1 MKTSN
6 RRVFRRA
13 LSLALTIMM
22 LLSVAP
28 VTVSAAAVTYK
39 TGDTVEFGSYPQSKV
54 TDATVT
60 AALAELAGDVSGWTS
75 YDYYISCVKSDFMK
89 YTDVVYNNEKYRG
102 VYFTRMRPSTT
113 DGDGT
118 YVEQG
123 DNGYAVNTFYWFKFE
138 PIKWRVLSFTSDKA
152 VVMSESVLDVQQ
164 FYYNQGVRTINGKTV
179 YPNNYEYSEIREWLN
194 ESFYNWAFSA
204 GEKAAIVA
212 TKLDNTATVSTFNSN
227 ATTDNVWLLSQS
239 DVLNTSYGFS
249 SSADDKNE
257 ARKGTPTEYAKS
269 QGIFVNTSYNT
280 SAWMLRT
287 ARAINNNQYTVA
299 QVAVSGKVR
308 DLFPEALS
316 FCGTRPALTIAFH
329 DFTAKKAESAYLKNA
344 ATCTESAEYYVS
356 CSVCGDSSKG
366 AADEAT
372 FTSGNALGHDFTEKV
387 IDETHLVSDATC
399 TAEAV
404 YNYDC
409 SRCDEIG
416 TVTFEDG
423 EVLGHD
429 FTREVIDEAH
439 LATAATCTAK
449 ATYYYGCSRCDEI
462 GTEKSFENGEVLAH
476 NFGAWTHVE
485 DTKTHTRSC
494 VDCTFSESGNCADAE
509 PVYTASACTKN
520 AYTTYTCDDCGY
532 VWVVEDENT
541 ALDHVYGDWKTN
553 GDGTHTKTCGNCTS
567 ETDGHAVTEDC
578 TYTDTVTAPN
588 CEDKGYTTHTCTECG
603 YSYVDTYVD
612 ALGHKEATRTEEVT
626 GSTCVAAGSHY
637 VITYCTVCDK
647 ELKRVTESDALASHT
662 YGEEHKEDIVEA
674 TCEKAGSYN
683 NVIRCTVCEIILNK
697 KEVTIP
703 ATGHTE
709 AAAVTE
715 NVTESTCT
723 ANGKHDEVVYCSV
736 CNKELSRVEKEDAL
750 AEHTSGEA
758 VKENVVDAKCEV
770 AGSYDEVVYCTVCKK
785 ELTRETKT
793 IDALG
798 HEIAQ
803 HPASAPDCLNDGNEA
818 WEDCHREGCGYTT
831 YQSIPALGHDFTE
844 EVIDDAHLVS
854 VATCTAK
861 AVYKYDCSRCDTIGE
876 DTFEYGDALGHDFSA
891 EVMSDEYLISGKTCT
906 QRDKYYKSCTRCALS
921 SKGMEGE
928 ATFEGSDVVLG
939 HNFSEEKAEMQYLKS
954 PATCTEAAVYFKSC
968 SRCGEAGE
976 ETFVYGVALGH
987 TLTKWVVTKAATCT
1001 AEGEKMRHCEN
1012 CDLVETQKLDKIAH
1026 ADADKN
1032 GKCDT
1037 CDGDMTSLCDHI
1049 CHSSSKIMQFFWKII
1064 RFFQKLF
1071 KINQECPCGAK
1082 HW

>member
-1 MKTSN
+1 MKNSKRRSL
-6 RRVFRRA
+6 RRV
-13 LSLALTIMM
+13 LSLVLTVMM
-22 LLSVAP
+22 LLSVVP

-39 TGDTVEFGSYPQSKV
+39 TGDTIEFGTYPQSKV

-249 SSADDKNE
+249 SSVDDKNE
-257 ARKGTPTEYAKS
+257 ARKGTSTEYAKS

-287 ARAINNNQYTVA
+287 ARAINNNQYTVT
-299 QVAVSGKVR
+299 QVSVSGKVR

-344 ATCTESAEYYVS
+344 ATCTESAKYYVS

-372 FTSGNALGHDFTEKV
+372 FTSGDALGHDMKKTEAV
-387 IDETHLVSDATC
+387 DATC
-399 TAEAV
+399 TAVGNIEYYTCNTCGKIFKDNAG
-404 YNYDC
+404 
-409 SRCDEIG
+409 DEEI
-416 TVTFEDG
+416 TSADT
-423 EVLGHD
+423 
-429 FTREVIDEAH
+429 
-439 LATAATCTAK
+439 AT
-449 ATYYYGCSRCDEI
+449 DM
-462 GTEKSFENGEVLAH
+462 LAH
-476 NFGAWTHVE
+476 NFGAWTPVD

-494 VDCTFSESGNCADAE
+494 ADCTFSETGDCADAE
-509 PVYTASACTKN
+509 PVYTAPACTKDG
-520 AYTTYTCDDCGY
+520 YTTYTCDDCGY
-532 VWVVEDENT
+532 VWVAEEENT

-567 ETDGHAVTEDC
+567 DTDGHAVTADC
-578 TYTDTVTAPN
+578 TYTEAVTAPN

-603 YSYVDTYVD
+603 YSYVDTYVN
-612 ALGHKEATRTEEVT
+612 ALNHTEATRTEEIT
-626 GSTCVAAGSHY
+626 GSTCTAAGSHY

-647 ELKRVTESDALASHT
+647 EIKRVTESDDPAKHI
-662 YGEEHKEDIVEA
+662 YGEVQVENKVDA
-674 TCEKAGSYN
+674 TCEVAGSYN
-683 NVIRCTVCEIILNK
+683 NVIRCTVCKIILDSEK
-697 KEVTIP
+697 VVIP
-703 ATGHTE
+703 APGHTK

-736 CNKELSRVEKEDAL
+736 CQKELSRVEKEDAL
-750 AEHTSGEA
+750 AEHTPGEA
-758 VKENVVDAKCEV
+758 KKENVVDAKCEV
-770 AGSYDEVVYCTVCKK
+770 AGRYDEVVYCTVCEK
-785 ELTRETKT
+785 ELSRTPKT
-793 IDALG
+793 IDALE

-831 YQSIPALGHDFTE
+831 YKTIPALGHDFTE
-844 EVIDDAHLVS
+844 EVIDDAHLVTE
-854 VATCTAK
+854 ATCTAK
-861 AVYKYDCSRCDTIGE
+861 AVYKYDCSRCDTVGTDT
-876 DTFEYGDALGHDFSA
+876 DTFEYGDVLGHDFSA

-906 QRDKYYKSCTRCALS
+906 ETDKYYKSCTRCALS
-921 SKGMEGE
+921 SKGTEDE

-939 HNFSEEKAEMQYLKS
+939 HSFTKENADIEYLKT
-954 PATCTEAAVYFKSC
+954 PATCTAAAVYYKSC
-968 SRCGEAGE
+968 IRCDLSSKDTEGED
-976 ETFVYGVALGH
+976 TFVYGDTLDH
-987 TLTKWVVTKAATCT
+987 TLTEWDVTKAATCT
-1001 AEGEKMRHCEN
+1001 AEGEKTRHCGN
-1012 CDLVETQKLDKIAH
+1012 CGFVETAAVEKTAH
-1026 ADADKN
+1026 ADADKD
-1032 GKCDT
+1032 GKCDE
-1037 CDGDMTSLCDHI
+1037 CGGDMTSYCKHM
-1049 CHSSSKIMQFFWKII
+1049 CHSTSKFTQFFWKII

-1071 KINQECPCGAK
+1071 KIRQECACGVK